1 MTSILGVAG
10 RTGVQDH
17 LTLAFP
23 LKAAADA
30 KALAEKLP
38 PLMPDLAK
46 GADAVGTV
54 HYSRFVVLSEKTL
67 IFLADFD
74 GKLDKFLGDLA
85 KNAGPVFDAVLEHV
99 DGPPP
104 SPVAN
109 NIEAFVTWA
118 MQHTLSPISVYTAYP
133 TGTVQ
138 DIKSRAAAA
147 GITSEAQQLPFLV
160 ILPLK
165 SSVAAIAL
173 EGVFKVAGSKL
184 VDAADTVGTLHLAQF
199 VLLEDHKLGFFT
211 VYDGPF
217 DKYIQDFAE
226 KLGPVFDLLFK
237 FVKDAPPTP
246 SAKNADALTK
256 WVAEHN
262 LPPIGM
268 YNAYPGLRVQDVN
281 ALLADAGET
290 SSAQSA

>member
-1 MTSILGVAG
+1 M
-10 RTGVQDH
+10 RH
-17 LTLAFP
+17 
-23 LKAAADA
+23 K
-30 KALAEKLP
+30 
-38 PLMPDLAK
+38 
-46 GADAVGTV
+46 
-54 HYSRFVVLSEKTL
+54 
-67 IFLADFD
+67 
-74 GKLDKFLGDLA
+74 
-85 KNAGPVFDAVLEHV
+85 
-99 DGPPP
+99 
-104 SPVAN
+104 
-109 NIEAFVTWA
+109 
-118 MQHTLSPISVYTAYP
+118 LSPIAVYTAYP

-199 VLLEDHKLGFFT
+199 VLLEEHKFGFFT

-226 KLGPVFDLLFK
+226 KLGPIFDLLFK
-237 FVKDAPPTP
+237 FVKDPPPTP

-256 WVAEHN
+256 WIAEHN

-281 ALLADAGET
+281 ALLAEADET
-290 SSAQSA
+290 SSAKSA